1 MISPKKNSIFKRFL
15 ADIKTYIFRGL
26 FAVIPL
32 ALSFLAVRF
41 FYVVIDRQVVEW
53 LNHFIGF
60 SVPGLGIL
68 LVLIFLCIL
77 GFVASNVIG
86 KKIFILIEQITN
98 RIPIV
103 KTIYQVGKQLS
114 LTLSL
119 PGKQIFNRVVLVEFL
134 RPGSW
139 TFGFVTGTIIDRT
152 NNNENLL
159 KVFIPTTPN
168 PASGWIVIVRESQT
182 RESGLSIEEAMT
194 AVISGGIIGAEEIKI
209 AKLNSESE

>member
-1 MISPKKNSIFKRFL
+1 MNSQKKNSIFKRFL

-41 FYVVIDRQVVEW
+41 FYVVIDRQIVEW

-86 KKIFILIEQITN
+86 KKIFVLIEQITN

-103 KTIYQVGKQLS
+103 KTIYQVGKQL
-114 LTLSL
+114 
-119 PGKQIFNRVVLVEFL
+119 
-134 RPGSW
+134 
-139 TFGFVTGTIIDRT
+139 
-152 NNNENLL
+152 
-159 KVFIPTTPN
+159 
-168 PASGWIVIVRESQT
+168 
-182 RESGLSIEEAMT
+182 
-194 AVISGGIIGAEEIKI
+194 
-209 AKLNSESE
+209 

>member
-1 MISPKKNSIFKRFL
+1 MALISSNKESILKKLF
-15 ADIKTYIFRGL
+15 ADIKTYVFRGL
-26 FAVIPL
+26 IAVIPL

-53 LNHFIGF
+53 LNQFIGF

-86 KKIFILIEQITN
+86 KKFFALIEQITK
-98 RIPIV
+98 RIPII

-119 PGKQIFNRVVLVEFL
+119 PGKQIFKRVVLVEFL
-134 RPGSW
+134 QPGSW

-152 NNNENLL
+152 NNNESLL
-159 KVFIPTTPN
+159 KIFIPTTPN
-168 PASGWIVIVRESQT
+168 PTSGWIIIVRESQT
-182 RESGLSIEEAMT
+182 RESGLSVEEAMT
-194 AVISGGIIGAEEIKI
+194 AVISGGIIGAEEIRH
-209 AKLNSESE
+209 SGG

>member
-1 MISPKKNSIFKRFL
+1 MNSIFKKFL
-15 ADIKTYIFRGL
+15 TDIKIYIFRGL

-98 RIPIV
+98 RIPII

-119 PGKQIFNRVVLVEFL
+119 PGKQVFQRVVLIEFL
-134 RPGSW
+134 PPGSW
-139 TFGFVTGTIIDRT
+139 TFAFVTGTIIDRT

-168 PASGWIVIVRESQT
+168 PTSGWIVIVKESQV
-182 RESGLSIEEAMT
+182 RESGLSVEEAMT

>member
-1 MISPKKNSIFKRFL
+1 MKLIFKKFL
-15 ADIKTYIFRGL
+15 TDIKIYIFRGL

-86 KKIFILIEQITN
+86 KKFFLLIEQITN
-98 RIPIV
+98 RIPFI

-119 PGKQIFNRVVLVEFL
+119 PGKQVFQRVVLVEFL
-134 RPGSW
+134 PPGSW
-139 TFGFVTGTIIDRT
+139 TFAFVTGIIIDRT

-168 PASGWIVIVRESQT
+168 PTSGWIVIVKESQV
-182 RESGLSIEEAMT
+182 RESGFSVEEAMT

-209 AKLNSESE
+209 AKLNS

>member
-1 MISPKKNSIFKRFL
+1 VALISSNKESILKKLF
-15 ADIKTYIFRGL
+15 ADIKTYVFRGL
-26 FAVIPL
+26 IAVIPL

-53 LNHFIGF
+53 LNQFIGF

-86 KKIFILIEQITN
+86 KKFFALIEQITK
-98 RIPIV
+98 RIPII

-119 PGKQIFNRVVLVEFL
+119 PGKQIFKRVVLVEFL
-134 RPGSW
+134 QPGSW

-152 NNNENLL
+152 NNNESLL
-159 KVFIPTTPN
+159 KIFIPTTPN
-168 PASGWIVIVRESQT
+168 PTSGWIIIVRESQT
-182 RESGLSIEEAMT
+182 RESGLSVEEAMT
-194 AVISGGIIGAEEIKI
+194 AVISGGIIGAEEIRH
-209 AKLNSESE
+209 SGG